1 MVKIWTP
8 DAIPW
13 GAVAASLA
21 AAEDAVARV
30 DERLAKSPIR
40 DGWIA
45 RTHFSDACDSLWLV
59 GELVHVEE
67 LVLHNARMDVRAPTH
82 EITRAH
88 AVLRARRRIAE
99 ADPGWALTAIGLDAL
114 RGRTPGTT
122 AGQGRGPSPQQDDDD
137 QETNAF
143 GLADDDEL
151 DLADEF
157 AAIDAVVARS
167 SRFLAGAASTNINRD
182 PLVYEP
188 DWDEDAR
195 LGDWRGVVDQTKGL
209 PPVLAA
215 AIVLDAWD
223 AIEPLQNTS
232 WLGQLLAAALLRAR
246 AKTRAHLMC
255 LNSGLRV
262 VPRGRRRSKD
272 RGARLVSLIDSF
284 TAAAEKGMQDHD
296 RWVLARRQLERK
308 LEGRRST
315 SKLPGLIELVMS
327 RPIVSAGMIAKEL
340 SVTSRAAQDLVSELG
355 LREATG
361 KTRYRAWGII
371 I

>member
-8 DAIPW
+8 EAIPW
-13 GAVAASLA
+13 DAVATPLA
-21 AAEDAVARV
+21 AAEDAVARL

-40 DGWIA
+40 EGWIA
-45 RTHFSDACDSLWLV
+45 RTHFSDACDSRWLA
-59 GELVHVEE
+59 GELVHLED

-99 ADPGWALTAIGLDAL
+99 ADPGWTLTTVGLDAL
-114 RGRTPGTT
+114 RGRAPGP
-122 AGQGRGPSPQQDDDD
+122 AEEQGRGPAVEQDDDNPGFD
-137 QETNAF
+137 
-143 GLADDDEL
+143 GRCLVDDEH

-157 AAIDAVVARS
+157 AAIEAAVARS
-167 SRFLAGAASTNINRD
+167 ERFLAGAGPAGVNRD

-188 DWDEDAR
+188 DWDEDDR
-195 LGDWRGVVDQTKGL
+195 LAEWRAAVDQTKGL

-215 AIVLDAWD
+215 AIALDAWD
-223 AIEPLQNTS
+223 TIEPLQNAS

-246 AKTRAHLMC
+246 AKTRAHLTC
-255 LNSGLRV
+255 LNSGLRI
-262 VPRGRRRSKD
+262 VPRARRRSKD
-272 RGARLVSLIDSF
+272 NGARLVALIESF
-284 TAAAEKGMQDHD
+284 AMAADKGMQDHD

-315 SKLPGLIELVMS
+315 SKLPGLIDFVMS

-340 SVTSRAAQDLVSELG
+340 SITARAAQDLVAELG

-361 KTRYRAWGII
+361 KGRYRAWGVL
-371 I
+371 